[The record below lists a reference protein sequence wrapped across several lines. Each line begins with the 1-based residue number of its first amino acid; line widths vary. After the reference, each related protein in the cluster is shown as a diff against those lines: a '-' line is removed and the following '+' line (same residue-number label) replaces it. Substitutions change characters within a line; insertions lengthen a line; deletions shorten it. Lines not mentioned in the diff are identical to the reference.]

1 MIQSYVDILL
11 ILIVAYNVLR
21 GWQSGF
27 IISLWDLLSWIGS
40 LLAAFRFYP
49 VVTPWL
55 AAVAALPEGLA
66 PPLAFA
72 LTALVAGLLLTLL
85 GRTLIERIPVR
96 IHLNDLNRLFGMLPG
111 LVNGLIAVAILAS
124 LLLSLPLSGG
134 LLGATRDSALANR
147 FASLTEQLESQLTPI
162 FGDAISQTLN
172 LLTIHPESDEMV
184 QLPYTVAD
192 SLPAPDLEQ
201 AMLELVNE
209 ERAAA
214 GLPLLAMDGEL
225 TEVARRH
232 SADMFA
238 RGYFSHTTPEG
249 FSPFDRIRAA
259 GVPYLIAGE
268 NLAHASTL
276 TIAHNGLMNSPG
288 HRANILRPEYG
299 RVGIG
304 ILDGGARGLMVTQ
317 NFRD

>member
-1 MIQSYVDILL
+1 M
-11 ILIVAYNVLR
+11 
-21 GWQSGF
+21 
-27 IISLWDLLSWIGS
+27 
-40 LLAAFRFYP
+40 
-49 VVTPWL
+49 
-55 AAVAALPEGLA
+55 AALPEGLA
-66 PPLAFA
+66 PPIAFA

-96 IHLNDLNRLFGMLPG
+96 VHLNDLNRLFGMLPG

-147 FASLTEQLESQLTPI
+147 FASLTEQLESHLTPI

-184 QLPYTVAD
+184 QLPYTVAGRA
-192 SLPAPDLEQ
+192 SLRPTWSS

-209 ERAAA
+209 ERAKA

-232 SADMFA
+232 SDDMFA

-259 GVPYLIAGE
+259 GVPYLTAGE

-304 ILDGGARGLMVTQ
+304 ILDGGPVA
-317 NFRD
+317 